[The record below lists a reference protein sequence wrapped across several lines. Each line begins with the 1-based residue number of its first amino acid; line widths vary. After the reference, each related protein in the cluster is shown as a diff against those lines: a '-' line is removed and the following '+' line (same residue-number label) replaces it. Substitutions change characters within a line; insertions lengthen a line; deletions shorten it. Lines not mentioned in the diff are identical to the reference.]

1 MSLEIK
7 DKHYA
12 AVHVGNP
19 AKSFSASESNEAE
32 RRGWDEETYRLKN
45 HDMNN
50 HYDITRKH
58 LNFEINGDG
67 EIVPLGSNPIPLH
80 ERLLQRLEQL
90 GFKQYK
96 DKNNPSVVA
105 NNSPNCTIGIIIS
118 GDHDVLTRLA
128 FGDQKVDFTLKTSNA
143 DVRLRQGIKDWAK
156 DTYTWACER
165 WGEENIIGFDVH
177 CDETTPH
184 IHIQT
189 IPVAMT
195 KARGRASTT
204 AERGKKECVS
214 FAGVWGKN
222 KYEFNTSK
230 EQIHTDYHDKVGYKY
245 GLERG
250 EHISMLSPEERRN
263 RVHKNKAVLEAE
275 RQAKDAVAKSR
286 AEKKA
291 VEEQKARIEYDI
303 VEAEQRKA
311 KTEKDL
317 AKWESYAKAMNIT
330 EEELEVP
337 ELDTNP
343 IVIKARMAM
352 LAELEKPI
360 PPFGR
365 KEWQEDC
372 KKAAKQIFT
381 DMQIALIEA
390 KAAQKK
396 EVKQY
401 GKSLYQKTTK
411 EIANII
417 EQNKQLQKANKKL
430 EAENSML
437 KKRISTMDET
447 AISNLRKEKDTEIG
461 KLQKECELANNRAD
475 KSDDIAIKMT
485 HRLTKTEGQIKEMM
499 AVPEIAG
506 IWNSIQKNK
515 KAFVQQ
521 LEQWIADAV
530 AAILD
535 FAKGHKS
542 LFSDKDERMISQ
554 GILAK
559 AIQNNL
565 NPSNDEQRMQATHNL
580 LDDMSWKGTTDYMY
594 DFTKKRTEQV
604 CEEMNV
610 PQNLVK
616 GLLIAAGGR
625 AGFCACSGGGSD
637 NALTNWDGTK
647 RRGMGV

>member
-156 DTYTWACER
+156 DTYAWACER

-352 LAELEKPI
+352 LAELDKPI

-365 KEWQEDC
+365 KEWQETC
-372 KKAAKQIFT
+372 
-381 DMQIALIEA
+381 
-390 KAAQKK
+390 
-396 EVKQY
+396 
-401 GKSLYQKTTK
+401 
-411 EIANII
+411 
-417 EQNKQLQKANKKL
+417 
-430 EAENSML
+430 
-437 KKRISTMDET
+437 R
-447 AISNLRKEKDTEIG
+447 
-461 KLQKECELANNRAD
+461 
-475 KSDDIAIKMT
+475 
-485 HRLTKTEGQIKEMM
+485 
-499 AVPEIAG
+499 
-506 IWNSIQKNK
+506 
-515 KAFVQQ
+515 
-521 LEQWIADAV
+521 
-530 AAILD
+530 
-535 FAKGHKS
+535 
-542 LFSDKDERMISQ
+542 
-554 GILAK
+554 
-559 AIQNNL
+559 
-565 NPSNDEQRMQATHNL
+565 
-580 LDDMSWKGTTDYMY
+580 
-594 DFTKKRTEQV
+594 
-604 CEEMNV
+604 
-610 PQNLVK
+610 
-616 GLLIAAGGR
+616 
-625 AGFCACSGGGSD
+625 
-637 NALTNWDGTK
+637 
-647 RRGMGV
+647 